1 MFKKFSLYTLAMLLI
16 PVVTWLANWQWSLAI
31 QYPEY
36 GFDYFLFLITET
48 GSVPYAI
55 ATCVIF
61 TLLLAWVVRK
71 RYSLFFVIAVCVA
84 SMVATQG
91 LKTAMKSTFQE
102 PRPFVSALFEDK
114 SVDFYKLTREQR
126 GLAVTEKIGPQQ
138 NFVTAHQA
146 KEVGY
151 SFPSGHTI
159 FAVSWL
165 LLVVGFCLNMRGQA
179 VVFAHIFA
187 IIWAA
192 LMLISRLRL
201 GMHYPIDLFIS
212 SLLAFVTNLALFVWF
227 VPWLQKTNPFNLF
240 HKRA

>member
-16 PVVTWLANWQWSLAI
+16 PVVTWLANWQWSLAV

-126 GLAVTEKIGPQQ
+126 GLAVTEKIGTQQ

>member
-71 RYSLFFVIAVCVA
+71 RYSLFFVIAVCIA

>member
-126 GLAVTEKIGPQQ
+126 GLAVTEKIGTQQ

-212 SLLAFVTNLALFVWF
+212 SLLAFLTNLALFVWF

>member
-71 RYSLFFVIAVCVA
+71 RYSLFFVITVCLA
-84 SMVATQG
+84 SMVATQIIKSG
-91 LKTAMKSTFQE
+91 MKSVFQE

-126 GLAVTEKIGPQQ
+126 GLAVTEKIGTQQ

-179 VVFAHIFA
+179 VVFAHLFA

-212 SLLAFVTNLALFVWF
+212 SLLAFLTNLALFVWF

>member
-212 SLLAFVTNLALFVWF
+212 SLLAFLTNLALFVWF

>member
-126 GLAVTEKIGPQQ
+126 GLAVAEKIGSQQ

>member
-16 PVVTWLANWQWSLAI
+16 PIVTWLSNWQWSLAI
-31 QYPEY
+31 QYSEY
-36 GFDYFLFLITET
+36 SFDYFLFLITET
-48 GSVPYAI
+48 GSMPYAI

-61 TLLLAWVVRK
+61 TLLLAWVVK
-71 RYSLFFVIAVCVA
+71 KHYAFVFVITVCA
-84 SMVATQG
+84 SSMVTTQII
-91 LKTAMKSTFQE
+91 KTAMKSTFQE

-114 SVDFYKLTREQR
+114 SVDFYQLTREQR
-126 GLAVTEKIGPQQ
+126 GLAVTEKVGTQQ
-138 NFVTAHQA
+138 NFVTIHQA

-165 LLVVGFCLNMRGQA
+165 LLVVGFCTNIQRQ
-179 VVFAHIFA
+179 VVIFAHIFA
-187 IIWAA
+187 ITWAA

-212 SLLAFVTNLALFVWF
+212 SLLAFATNLALFVWF

-240 HKRA
+240 HKRI

>member
-1 MFKKFSLYTLAMLLI
+1 MFKKFFLYTLAMLLI
-16 PVVTWLANWQWSLAI
+16 PVVTWLTNWQWSLAMH
-31 QYPEY
+31 YPEY
-36 GFDYFLFLITET
+36 GLDYFLFLITET
-48 GSVPYAI
+48 GSLPYAI

-61 TLLLAWVVRK
+61 ILLLAWVVRK
-71 RYSLFFVIAVCVA
+71 RYSLFFVMTVCLV
-84 SMVATQG
+84 SMLATQAI
-91 LKTAMKSTFQE
+91 KTVMKSTFQE
-102 PRPFVSALFEDK
+102 PRPFVSALFKDK

-126 GLAVTEKIGPQQ
+126 GLAVSEKIGTQQ

-187 IIWAA
+187 IVWAA
-192 LMLISRLRL
+192 LTLISRLRL
-201 GMHYPIDLFIS
+201 GMHYPIDLFVS
-212 SLLAFVTNLALFVWF
+212 SLLAFATNLALFVWF
-227 VPWLQKTNPFNLF
+227 VPWLQSKNPFNLF
-240 HKRA
+240 HKRT

>member
-71 RYSLFFVIAVCVA
+71 RYSLFFVITVCVA
-84 SMVATQG
+84 SMVATQAI
-91 LKTAMKSTFQE
+91 KTAMKSTFQE

-126 GLAVTEKIGPQQ
+126 GLAVNEKIGTQQ
-138 NFVTAHQA
+138 NFVTIHQA

-165 LLVVGFCLNMRGQA
+165 LLVIGFCLNMRGQA
-179 VVFAHIFA
+179 VIFAHIFA
-187 IIWAA
+187 VVWAA
-192 LMLISRLRL
+192 LMLVSRLRL

-227 VPWLQKTNPFNLF
+227 VPWLEKKNPFNLF
-240 HKRA
+240 HKRT

>member
-1 MFKKFSLYTLAMLLI
+1 MLLI

-126 GLAVTEKIGPQQ
+126 GLAVAEKIGTQQ

>member
-1 MFKKFSLYTLAMLLI
+1 MVFGYSI
-16 PVVTWLANWQWSLAI
+16 
-31 QYPEY
+31 PEY

-71 RYSLFFVIAVCVA
+71 RYSLFFVIAICIA

-126 GLAVTEKIGPQQ
+126 GLAVTEKIGTQQ

-212 SLLAFVTNLALFVWF
+212 SLLAFLTNLALFVWF

>member
-1 MFKKFSLYTLAMLLI
+1 MFKKFSIYTLAMLLI
-16 PVVTWLANWQWSLAI
+16 PIVTWLANWQWSLAI

-61 TLLLAWVVRK
+61 ALLLAWVVRK
-71 RYSLFFVIAVCVA
+71 RYSLFFVITVCVA
-84 SMVATQG
+84 SMVATQVI
-91 LKTAMKSTFQE
+91 KTAMKSTFQE

-126 GLAVTEKIGPQQ
+126 GLAVTEKIGTLQ
-138 NFVTAHQA
+138 NFVTVHQA

-165 LLVVGFCLNMRGQA
+165 LLVVGFCRNMRGQA
-179 VVFAHIFA
+179 VIFAHIFA
-187 IIWAA
+187 VVWAA

-212 SLLAFVTNLALFVWF
+212 SLLAFATNLALFVWF
-227 VPWLQKTNPFNLF
+227 VPWLEKRNPFNLF

>member
-71 RYSLFFVIAVCVA
+71 RYSLFFVITVCVA
-84 SMVATQG
+84 SMVATQAI
-91 LKTAMKSTFQE
+91 KTAMKSTFQE

-126 GLAVTEKIGPQQ
+126 GLAVNEKIGTQQ
-138 NFVTAHQA
+138 NFVTIHQA

-179 VVFAHIFA
+179 VIFAHIFA
-187 IIWAA
+187 VVWAA
-192 LMLISRLRL
+192 LMLVSRLRL

-227 VPWLQKTNPFNLF
+227 VPWLEKKNPFNLF
-240 HKRA
+240 HKRT

>member
-1 MFKKFSLYTLAMLLI
+1 MLLI

-212 SLLAFVTNLALFVWF
+212 SLLAFLTNLALFVWF

>member
-1 MFKKFSLYTLAMLLI
+1 MLLI

-71 RYSLFFVIAVCVA
+71 RYSLFFVIAICIA

-126 GLAVTEKIGPQQ
+126 GLAVTEKIGTQQ

-212 SLLAFVTNLALFVWF
+212 SLLAFLTNLALFVWF

>member
-1 MFKKFSLYTLAMLLI
+1 MLLI

-102 PRPFVSALFEDK
+102 PRPFVSTLFEDK

-126 GLAVTEKIGPQQ
+126 GLAVTEKIGTQQ

-212 SLLAFVTNLALFVWF
+212 SLLAFLTNLALFVWF

>member
-1 MFKKFSLYTLAMLLI
+1 MLLI

-126 GLAVTEKIGPQQ
+126 GLAVAEKIGSQQ

-212 SLLAFVTNLALFVWF
+212 SLLAFLTNLALFVWF